1 MSGALAR
8 ISTMATSSSSGT
20 SMVTRVAVAVACVG
34 AAAYAYH
41 RLTRVSEAVKEKAAE
56 PSAKAETTEVETKTA
71 EATPEAPANPP
82 SAIAPPPASVV
93 PDPDDPVADAL
104 ARELAEA
111 IELDAKDAQTFGET
125 SPEETA
131 ELQRQ
136 AAVQMARLHAAGN
149 MGADPLGGMKTL
161 TPEECGGRTDAYTW
175 TQTENEIVVTFDV
188 PSAVV
193 SKKVNVKIDTKMV
206 RFAFFEPD
214 GTSGATERV
223 VLQGDLFRDVVPDEC
238 VWEMESTAGGKK
250 RVSVTLH
257 KLRPTMA
264 AHHWRCVVAGEPE
277 NDVERFG
284 PPVVGVNGN
293 DPNALSRIAEEMRAR
308 G

>member
-1 MSGALAR
+1 
-8 ISTMATSSSSGT
+8 MATSSSSGAST
-20 SMVTRVAVAVACVG
+20 VTRVAVAVAAVG

-41 RLTRVSEAVKEKAAE
+41 RLTRVSDAVQAKAVE
-56 PSAKAETTEVETKTA
+56 PSAKAEATEVQTKTA
-71 EATPEAPANPP
+71 EATPEAPAKPP
-82 SAIAPPPASVV
+82 SAVAPSPAPVV
-93 PDPDDPVADAL
+93 ADPDDRVAEAL

-111 IELDAKDAQTFGET
+111 IELDAKDAQTFGHT

-175 TQTENEIVVTFDV
+175 TQTENEIVVAFDV
-188 PSAVV
+188 PSAVT
-193 SKKVNVKIDTKMV
+193 SKKVAVKIDTKTV
-206 RFAFFEPD
+206 RFAVSEPSAA
-214 GTSGATERV
+214 GETERV

-238 VWEMESTAGGKK
+238 VWEMESVAGGKK

-277 NDVERFG
+277 NDVDRFG

-293 DPNALSRIAEEMRAR
+293 DPDALSRIAEEMRAR

>member
-1 MSGALAR
+1 
-8 ISTMATSSSSGT
+8 MATSSSSGT
-20 SMVTRVAVAVACVG
+20 STVTRVAVAVAAVG

-41 RLTRVSEAVKEKAAE
+41 RLTRVSDAVEAKAAE
-56 PSAKAETTEVETKTA
+56 PSAKAEATEAETNPA
-71 EATPEAPANPP
+71 EANPEAPAKPP
-82 SAIAPPPASVV
+82 SAVAPPPAPVV
-93 PDPDDPVADAL
+93 PDPDDPVAEAL

-111 IELDAKDAQTFGET
+111 IELDAKDARTFGET

-161 TPEECGGRTDAYTW
+161 TPEECGGRTDAYAW

-193 SKKVNVKIDTKMV
+193 AKHVGVKIDTKAV
-206 RFAFFEPD
+206 RFAFRAPVSD
-214 GTSGATERV
+214 APSASGTTERV

-238 VWEMESTAGGKK
+238 VWEMERVAGGKK

-264 AHHWRCVVAGEPE
+264 AHHWRCVVVGEPE

-293 DPNALSRIAEEMRAR
+293 DPNALSAIAEEMRAMKR
-308 G
+308 

>member
-1 MSGALAR
+1 MG
-8 ISTMATSSSSGT
+8 TSSSSDMST
-20 SMVTRVAVAVACVG
+20 VTRVAVAVATVG
-34 AAAYAYH
+34 ALAYAYH
-41 RLTRVSEAVKEKAAE
+41 SLTRVSVQAKDAE
-56 PSAKAETTEVETKTA
+56 PSASAEATEVETKTEA
-71 EATPEAPANPP
+71 EATPEAPVKPP
-82 SAIAPPPASVV
+82 SAIAPPPAPVV
-93 PDPDDPVADAL
+93 ANADDPVAEAL
-104 ARELAEA
+104 AKELAEA

-175 TQTENEIVVTFDV
+175 TQTENELVVTFDV

-193 SKKVNVKIDTKMV
+193 SKKVAIKIDTKTV
-206 RFAFFEPD
+206 RMAVLEP
-214 GTSGATERV
+214 GAAGETERV

-238 VWEMESTAGGKK
+238 VWEMESVAGGKK

-277 NDVERFG
+277 IDVERFG

-293 DPNALSRIAEEMRAR
+293 DPHALSRITEEMRAR